1 MIANRNAH
9 PIPATPSRIHQSRG
23 TRPGAPEARGP
34 GLRGVRHLATAL
46 LCAALAGC
54 GGSSSQSPS
63 TGPEKK
69 ATPSGQGAGTSAT
82 GQGAEPS
89 EPQVTLPEPV
99 VLPQPP
105 FRRFVADDVAKAAKP
120 RKRKPSLVQL
130 SMKLNEITDTERWF
144 RDHAFSLPVSQEAPA
159 GAATYRGVPLSM
171 RIEGNPTLL
180 VYQSRVINPVPNA
193 GQTPAGQTPA
203 PSAGQTPAGQTPAP
217 AKQTP
222 APAGQTPAPS
232 AGQAPDAQQPG
243 GNAAYLVGLDPTTGE
258 ARFAFDLSSFS
269 APPAAAKGAEALV
282 NMDIRWALVDG
293 DRLYVNHSHSTYAA
307 SSRGVNAYITAL
319 RIPDGAMLWRSQP
332 LVHNGHNFALVP
344 TSDDPAT
351 NRPVLIT
358 GYGFTAE
365 LDWMYVLDAETG
377 AVLNKTK
384 VLSGPEYIV
393 PQGEIVYVRAYN
405 RDYAFR
411 LQL

>member
-1 MIANRNAH
+1 MN
-9 PIPATPSRIHQSRG
+9 
-23 TRPGAPEARGP
+23 
-34 GLRGVRHLATAL
+34 
-46 LCAALAGC
+46 
-54 GGSSSQSPS
+54 
-63 TGPEKK
+63 
-69 ATPSGQGAGTSAT
+69 
-82 GQGAEPS
+82 
-89 EPQVTLPEPV
+89 LPEPV

-105 FRRFVADDVAKAAKP
+105 FRRFVADDVTKAAKP
-120 RKRKPSLVQL
+120 RKRKPSLAQL

-144 RDHAFSLPVSQEAPA
+144 RDHAFSLPVSQQAPA

-180 VYQSRVINPVPNA
+180 VYQSRVINP
-193 GQTPAGQTPA
+193 G
-203 PSAGQTPAGQTPAP
+203 PSAG
-217 AKQTP
+217 QTP
-222 APAGQTPAPS
+222 APAGQTPAPGGQ
-232 AGQAPDAQQPG
+232 APAPAPTGQAPDAQQPG
-243 GNAAYLVGLDPTTGE
+243 GNAAYIVGLDPGTGE

-293 DRLYVNHSHSTYAA
+293 DRLYVNHAHSTYAA
-307 SSRGVNAYITAL
+307 SSRGVNAYISAL
-319 RIPDGAMLWRSQP
+319 RIPDGALLWRSQP

-344 TSDDPAT
+344 TSEDPAT
-351 NRPVLIT
+351 NRPLLIT

-365 LDWMYVLDAETG
+365 LDWMFVLDAETG

>member
-1 MIANRNAH
+1 V
-9 PIPATPSRIHQSRG
+9 S
-23 TRPGAPEARGP
+23 
-34 GLRGVRHLATAL
+34 
-46 LCAALAGC
+46 
-54 GGSSSQSPS
+54 
-63 TGPEKK
+63 
-69 ATPSGQGAGTSAT
+69 
-82 GQGAEPS
+82 
-89 EPQVTLPEPV
+89 LPEPV
-99 VLPQPP
+99 VLPLPP

-144 RDHAFSLPVSQEAPA
+144 RDHAFSLPVSQQAPA

-180 VYQSRVINPVPNA
+180 VYQSRVINPGPNA
-193 GQTPAGQTPA
+193 G
-203 PSAGQTPAGQTPAP
+203 
-217 AKQTP
+217 QTP
-222 APAGQTPAPS
+222 APAGQTPAP
-232 AGQAPDAQQPG
+232 AGQTPAPAGQTPAPTGQTPAPTGQTPDAQQPG
-243 GNAAYLVGLDPTTGE
+243 GNAAYLVGLDPGTGE
-258 ARFAFDLSSFS
+258 VRFAFDFSSFS

-293 DRLYVNHSHSTYAA
+293 DRLYVNHAHSTHAS

-319 RIPDGAMLWRSQP
+319 RIPDGALLWRSQP

-344 TSDDPAT
+344 TSAEAAD

-384 VLSGPEYIV
+384 VLSGPEFIV

>member
-1 MIANRNAH
+1 MRAGR
-9 PIPATPSRIHQSRG
+9 
-23 TRPGAPEARGP
+23 
-34 GLRGVRHLATAL
+34 LAAAL

-54 GGSSSQSPS
+54 GGASSQSPS
-63 TGPEKK
+63 
-69 ATPSGQGAGTSAT
+69 SGSGNGAGQSGEGGANQA
-82 GQGAEPS
+82 GQGAEGAGS
-89 EPQVTLPEPV
+89 GGPQVSMPEPV
-99 VLPQPP
+99 VLPRPP
-105 FRRFVADDVAKAAKP
+105 FRRFVADEVTKAAKP
-120 RKRKPSLVQL
+120 RKRKPSLMQL

-144 RDHAFSLPVSQEAPA
+144 NDHAFRLPVSQEAPR

-171 RIEGNPTLL
+171 RIEGKPTLL
-180 VYQSRVINPVPNA
+180 VYQSREVNRAPGA
-193 GQTPAGQTPA
+193 GQG
-203 PSAGQTPAGQTPAP
+203 AP
-217 AKQTP
+217 A
-222 APAGQTPAPS
+222 APG
-232 AGQAPDAQQPG
+232 AGQAAPAAAPNGAPAATPAAATTGGKAPAQGATPAADAQQG
-243 GNAAYLVGLDPTTGE
+243 GNAAYLVGMDPDSGE
-258 ARFAFDLSSFS
+258 VSFAFDFS
-269 APPAAAKGAEALV
+269 AFVAPPTAAKGAESLV
-282 NMDIRWALVDG
+282 SMDIRWAVVDG
-293 DRLYVNHSHSTYAA
+293 DRLYVNHAHPTYAA

-344 TSDDPAT
+344 TSEDPAT
-351 NRPVLIT
+351 NQPILIT

-365 LDWMYVLDAETG
+365 ADWMYLLDAETG

>member
-1 MIANRNAH
+1 M
-9 PIPATPSRIHQSRG
+9 RG
-23 TRPGAPEARGP
+23 GR
-34 GLRGVRHLATAL
+34 LAAAL

-54 GGSSSQSPS
+54 GGASSQSPS
-63 TGPEKK
+63 TGSGNG
-69 ATPSGQGAGTSAT
+69 AGPSGEGGGTNAPGPGEQGEQGAGAS
-82 GQGAEPS
+82 GPRVS
-89 EPQVTLPEPV
+89 LPEPV
-99 VLPQPP
+99 ALPRPP

-120 RKRKPSLVQL
+120 RKRKPSLTQL

-144 RDHAFSLPVSQEAPA
+144 RDHAFRLPVSQDAPP

-180 VYQSRVINPVPNA
+180 VYQSRVVNPAPNA
-193 GQTPAGQTPA
+193 GQAAPGAGQAAAGAGPA
-203 PSAGQTPAGQTPAP
+203 AAGAGPAAASNGQAAAGAGPAAASNGP
-217 AKQTP
+217 ATASNGP
-222 APAGQTPAPS
+222 ATPS
-232 AGQAPDAQQPG
+232 AGQAAPGAGQAADAQQPG
-243 GNAAYLVGLDPTTGE
+243 GSAAYLVGMDPDTGE
-258 ARFAFDLSSFS
+258 VRFAFDFSAFS
-269 APPAAAKGAEALV
+269 APPAVAKGAEALV

-293 DRLYVNHSHSTYAA
+293 DRLYVNHAHATYAS

-319 RIPDGAMLWRSQP
+319 RIPDGALLWRSQP

-344 TSDDPAT
+344 TSTDPAT
-351 NRPVLIT
+351 NRPLLIT

-365 LDWMYVLDAETG
+365 LDWMYLLDAETG